1 MDVTYY
7 QTAELRL
14 DNTYRVLQAYAPR
27 PVMPFAARENGDVK
41 VVSLDGTKTY
51 WYESGTIRQ
60 ESPMGYTLVFPV
72 KPSFEEAFHRRPV
85 GAYYEFH
92 KDGAVTFQQ
101 GQVTQHWSAPVFR
114 PVTQG
119 IISFTHACKNW
130 IVFDDECEGC
140 GGSIT
145 DDSSYDSSS

>member
-14 DNTYRVLQAYAPR
+14 DTTYRVMQTYALR
-27 PVMPFAARENGDVK
+27 PIMPFAARGRGDIK

-51 WYESGTIRQ
+51 WYESGSIRQ
-60 ESPMGYTLVFPV
+60 ELPMGHTLFFPA
-72 KPSFEEAFHRRPV
+72 KPTFDEAVHQRSV

-92 KDGAVTFQQ
+92 NDGAVTFQQ
-101 GQVTQHWSAPVFR
+101 GHVTQHWSAPVFR

-119 IISFTHACKNW
+119 IIVFAHACKNW
-130 IVFDDECEGC
+130 IVFDDECDEC
-140 GGSIT
+140 GAMT